1 VTGRS
6 IRREFADWCRSTR
19 DELLTGPQDAEHAEC
34 LELWGLDDAG
44 LDRLAG
50 AERVIVSLPHA
61 SPNIFFPR
69 VGVGW
74 YARHLQDR
82 EPSAVHLRIA
92 LPHVNFAD
100 LGWRPYAWWLLDAE
114 GRLVRQTLFTR
125 NKKAKHTVV
134 GSRPAFL
141 EVPEHACGTDR
152 EAARLAL
159 RAANRAGS
167 HLLIIATV
175 ERAAGLA
182 MPGRTVYLPLDLMV
196 RFFRDARERPEA
208 QGYLPWVVE
217 LLADGAGA
225 RRLTDEGKLELA
237 ADPWQAY
244 VLDNPSN
251 IALLSLLSSAAV
263 IGGAKMAGYW
273 GEVEHRVATATAA
286 SGVTASLPAVLRL
299 PKADYPRFV
308 APSSTLAEE
317 LATAGIGYSQ
327 GMALSE
333 HGEFAA
339 RLNPFT

>member
-1 VTGRS
+1 ML
-6 IRREFADWCRSTR
+6 I
-19 DELLTGPQDAEHAEC
+19 GPKDAEHAEC
-34 LELWGLDDAG
+34 LELWGLDDAV
-44 LDRLAG
+44 LDRLAR
-50 AERVIVSLPHA
+50 AERLIVSLPHA

-69 VGVGW
+69 VGIGW

-82 EPSAVHLRIA
+82 ESSAVHLRIA

-114 GRLVRQTLFTR
+114 GHLVRQTLFTR

-134 GSRPAFL
+134 GSQPALL
-141 EVPEHACGTDR
+141 EVPEHACGVDR

-159 RAANRAGS
+159 RAADRAGS
-167 HLLIIATV
+167 YLLIMATV

-182 MPGRTVYLPLDLMV
+182 MPGRTVYLPLDLVV
-196 RFFRDARERPEA
+196 RFFRDAQERPEA
-208 QGYLPWVVE
+208 QDYMPWVAE
-217 LLADGAGA
+217 LLATGAGA
-225 RRLTDEGKLELA
+225 RRLTCEGRLEPA

-251 IALLSLLSSAAV
+251 IALLSLLSSAAI

-273 GEVEHRVATATAA
+273 GEVEHRVATATAT
-286 SGVTASLPAVLRL
+286 SGVIASPPAMLRL

-308 APSSTLAEE
+308 APSSALAEE

-333 HGEFAA
+333 HGDFVA
-339 RLNPFT
+339 RLNPFA